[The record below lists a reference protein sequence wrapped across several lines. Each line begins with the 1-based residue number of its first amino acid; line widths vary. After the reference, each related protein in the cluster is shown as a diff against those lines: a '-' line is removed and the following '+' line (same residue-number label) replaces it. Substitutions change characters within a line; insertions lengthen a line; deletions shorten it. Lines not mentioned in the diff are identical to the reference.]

1 MARATLE
8 QAKKNEGT
16 LKRISWSRPG
26 KYFLRTDKPK
36 LLSFRNFG
44 PDKNQ
49 ISYKYTG
56 FENEKTY
63 IRLNFAPVQSYM
75 SANILVFI
83 HGGEPPRCPDDVSPD
98 DYTPEYNHPVETLLF
113 EVTYT
118 FPERASEKYI
128 NWKLLRKK
136 TKFTY
141 VQLRQLYDQFMY
153 DTRQNGHCGRL
164 FRKDFGRVL
173 QNFSLINVHEDE
185 LSNLWIWFTKH
196 ETNDFIEFSSF
207 VESLGRTWHD
217 VRFFGLS
224 NAAREALKEEEKYA
238 EIDEQ
243 DKKARERAI
252 HDAQLQDVATAY
264 SRLTGSPIPPSPSH
278 VSSSNQEK
286 RSRGNSTLSQIS
298 TDPMSPSN
306 DLDRLINVAND
317 RKNEIQNNN
326 GIDAILMAANNDT
339 VTPNIPVTPQDD
351 SVPQNARGIK
361 SPVVVRPG
369 EEVNFSKMKLKI
381 NCKMHTTRWW
391 QEKLRTQRLC
401 RKTICIKH
409 QMQHLEI

>member
-185 LSNLWIWFTKH
+185 LNNLWFWFTKH

-278 VSSSNQEK
+278 VSSSEPGK
-286 RSRGNSTLSQIS
+286 
-298 TDPMSPSN
+298 
-306 DLDRLINVAND
+306 
-317 RKNEIQNNN
+317 
-326 GIDAILMAANNDT
+326 AI
-339 VTPNIPVTPQDD
+339 
-351 SVPQNARGIK
+351 
-361 SPVVVRPG
+361 
-369 EEVNFSKMKLKI
+369 
-381 NCKMHTTRWW
+381 
-391 QEKLRTQRLC
+391 
-401 RKTICIKH
+401 
-409 QMQHLEI
+409 